1 MVESCHHVKYRSKLQ
16 VVTHLAAEVLKAVQ
30 AALAAP
36 DEYGPPRPEL
46 GQQLGNTLAVSPALE
61 VDELDAALYV
71 EILGTG
77 DALGGHLL
85 PVRHLLL
92 LLLQLLL
99 VVLHVTVQVVH
110 LGHGEVKPRH
120 IGMRDVKG

>member
-1 MVESCHHVKYRSKLQ
+1 M
-16 VVTHLAAEVLKAVQ
+16 
-30 AALAAP
+30 
-36 DEYGPPRPEL
+36 EL
-46 GQQLGNTLAVSPALE
+46 LPHMRQFGDTLAVRPALK
-61 VDELDAALYV
+61 VDELDAALDV